1 MRTQRTARHLGLS
14 VLGIVGVLGGV
25 AGGLSAPRSAAAQ
38 PVKCAVD
45 AALSK
50 SLRTRSSEELAKSL
64 FVLQMYGSNASQ
76 VTDAQGA
83 ANKALYGEAT
93 PGAIVAKW
101 KPAGVILF
109 NRNPQDPTRSQL
121 TATNIQTAEQLARF
135 SADLRRIGGDPKLL
149 VSVDQEGGRVNRL
162 ESIVG
167 PVPSAATVGASEAA
181 TQTQADA
188 TATSLRT
195 YGINVD
201 YAPVADVVSAST
213 KSRSVIG
220 DRSYGSDSALVA
232 SRVGT
237 VVGALQNRGI
247 ASVAKHW
254 PGHGTSSVDSHQST
268 PVLDFSDPSVAAE
281 NLAPFTSA
289 INNGVAGIMVGH
301 LSIPAWDPSGR
312 PATISQPILKRLRD
326 SFCGAIFTD
335 SLWMGGVRKFG
346 TDGTIPLGALR
357 AGADVLLMPVNVR
370 RGVTTIAANAEKDP
384 LLRERLVDAAIRVE
398 TLRQRFAVDPKR

>member
-1 MRTQRTARHLGLS
+1 MQGEKTFRGLGRVVIPLAA
-14 VLGIVGVLGGV
+14 VVVTGAIH
-25 AGGLSAPRSAAAQ
+25 APKPAAAE
-38 PVKCAVD
+38 VAKCQVD
-45 AALSK
+45 LAMSK
-50 SLRTRSSEELAKSL
+50 TLRTRSSEQLAKSL
-64 FVLQMYGSNASQ
+64 FVLQLYGSNATG
-76 VTDAQGA
+76 VTPAQRA
-83 ANKALYGEAT
+83 ANLALYDEPT

-121 TATNIQTAEQLARF
+121 IATNIQTAEQLGRF
-135 SADLRRIGGDPKLL
+135 TSELRKVGGDPELL

-167 PVPSAATVGASEAA
+167 AVPSAASVGTTELA
-181 TQTQADA
+181 TRAQADA

-201 YAPVADVVSAST
+201 YAPVADVIST
-213 KSRSVIG
+213 DTKTQSVIG
-220 DRSYGSDSALVA
+220 DRSFGSDSAIVA

-254 PGHGTSSVDSHQST
+254 PGHGSSAIDSHQTT
-268 PVLDFSDPSVAAE
+268 PVLDFSDPAVVAA

-289 INNGVAGIMVGH
+289 INKGVAGIMVGH
-301 LSIPAWDPSGR
+301 LAIPAWDPTGR
-312 PATISQPILKRLRD
+312 PATISQPILRRLRE
-326 SFCGAIFTD
+326 SFCGAIFSD

-346 TDGTIPLGALR
+346 TDGTVPLGALR
-357 AGADVLLMPVNVR
+357 AGVDVLLMPVNLR
-370 RGVTTIAANAEKDP
+370 RAVNTIVANAEKDAA
-384 LLRERLVDAAIRVE
+384 LRARLVDAAIRVE
-398 TLRQRFAVDPKR
+398 TLRKRFAVSG

>member
-1 MRTQRTARHLGLS
+1 MVR
-14 VLGIVGVLGGV
+14 
-25 AGGLSAPRSAAAQ
+25 APGPAAVQ
-38 PVKCAVD
+38 PVKPEKSVKCPVD
-45 AALSK
+45 SVISK
-50 SLRTRSSEELAKSL
+50 TLRTRSSEQLAKSL
-64 FVLQMYGSNASQ
+64 FVLQMYGSNATE
-76 VTDAQGA
+76 VTPAQRGA
-83 ANKALYGEAT
+83 NAALYGAGT

-109 NRNPQDPTRSQL
+109 NRNPLDPTHSQL
-121 TATNIQTAEQLARF
+121 TATNIQTAEQLGRF
-135 SADLRRIGGDPKLL
+135 TSELRKVGGDPKLL

-167 PVPSAATVGASEAA
+167 AVPSAASVSGSELA
-181 TQTQADA
+181 TRNQADA

-201 YAPVADVVSAST
+201 YAPVADVVSTDT
-213 KSRSVIG
+213 KAQSVIG
-220 DRSYGSDSALVA
+220 DRSFGSDSDVVA

-237 VVGALQNRGI
+237 VVGALQNRGV

-254 PGHGTSSVDSHQST
+254 PGHGSSSIDSHQTT
-268 PVLDFSDPSVAAE
+268 PVLDFSDPAAVAA

-289 INNGVAGIMVGH
+289 INKGVAGIMVGH
-301 LSIPAWDPSGR
+301 LAIPAWDPSGR
-312 PATISQPILKRLRD
+312 PATISQPILRRLRE

-346 TDGTIPLGALR
+346 TDGTVPLGALR

-370 RGVTTIAANAEKDP
+370 RAVTTIAANADRDP
-384 LLRERLVDAAIRVE
+384 TLRERLVDAAIRVE
-398 TLRQRFAVDPKR
+398 TLRQRFAVSG